1 MNKDDMEFLVFMEQ
15 FRLWQQQPK
24 AYILNPDKV
33 RQLKRLVDELEEIL
47 KEEIIG
53 ADVKITP
60 CPIVTGDVIVK
71 FITYSISI
79 TNITK
84 FMNLVKQFDNFEIY
98 PVGQGKICFAGVF
111 SKVANTSLI
120 NGGECDYEI

>member
-1 MNKDDMEFLVFMEQ
+1 MNKDDMEFLNFMEQ
-15 FRLWQQQPK
+15 FKLWQQQPK
-24 AYILNPDKV
+24 AYILNLDKV
-33 RQLKRLVDELEEIL
+33 RQLKRLVGELEEIL
-47 KEEIIG
+47 NEEIID

-60 CPIVTGDVIVK
+60 CPIGTGDVIIK

-84 FMNLVKQFDNFEIY
+84 FMSLVKQFDNFEIY
-98 PVGQGKICFAGVF
+98 PVGQEKICFAGVF

-120 NGGECDYEI
+120 NGGIV